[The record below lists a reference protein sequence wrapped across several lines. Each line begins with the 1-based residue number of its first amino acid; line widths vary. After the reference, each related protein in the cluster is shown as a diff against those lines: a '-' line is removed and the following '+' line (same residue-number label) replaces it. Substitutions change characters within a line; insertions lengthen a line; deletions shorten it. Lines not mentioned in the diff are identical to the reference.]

1 MPEQVVARYDLFE
14 PISEADLVDLFQ
26 EDKFP
31 LDAAAFI
38 EKLPLRT
45 TDGLIGRQY
54 LEQESNKDSLGS
66 QVCVLGGGNVRQ
78 HNAVFILFLEVF

>member
-1 MPEQVVARYDLFE
+1 LFE

-66 QVCVLGGGNVRQ
+66 QVCVLGGGG
-78 HNAVFILFLEVF
+78 AMFASTMPCSFYSWKFSDTSCVF

>member
-1 MPEQVVARYDLFE
+1 LFE

-66 QVCVLGGGNVRQ
+66 QVCVLGGGGNVRQ

>member
-1 MPEQVVARYDLFE
+1 MFE

-66 QVCVLGGGNVRQ
+66 QVCVLGGGGGNVRQ